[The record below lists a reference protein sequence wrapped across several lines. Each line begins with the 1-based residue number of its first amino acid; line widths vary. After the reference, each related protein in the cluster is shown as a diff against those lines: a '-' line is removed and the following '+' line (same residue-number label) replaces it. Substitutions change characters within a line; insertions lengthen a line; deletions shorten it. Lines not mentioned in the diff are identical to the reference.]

1 MATKTWIATTSSTW
15 ATAASWSPSGVPAAG
30 DDVIFNS
37 SSGPCTVTAN
47 TTALLSLNFTGYTN
61 TITINNSINLIVAG
75 NVTLSSG
82 MTSIT
87 PLSGSITMNTGTL
100 TTNGHALG
108 VWLRLATAGSTIQ
121 LADACVLNKGLR
133 ILGLPTSFI
142 TLRSSVS
149 NTQIPLTLSNTLPT
163 VFITGSI
170 STTNLTVTA
179 GSNIVIGMNLYGN
192 GITSGT
198 YIVSQTSG
206 TPGGAGVYVVS
217 ASQTVAST
225 TIRATLLTDQDIDY
239 VNAIDLDSS
248 GGQTFWNYKGTISN
262 SSNWY
267 IMQQYELRLS
277 GLVFA

>member
-1 MATKTWIATTSSTW
+1 
-15 ATAASWSPSGVPAAG
+15 
-30 DDVIFNS
+30 
-37 SSGPCTVTAN
+37 
-47 TTALLSLNFTGYTN
+47 
-61 TITINNSINLIVAG
+61 
-75 NVTLSSG
+75 
-82 MTSIT
+82 
-87 PLSGSITMNTGTL
+87 
-100 TTNGHALG
+100 
-108 VWLRLATAGSTIQ
+108 
-121 LADACVLNKGLR
+121 
-133 ILGLPTSFI
+133 
-142 TLRSSVS
+142 
-149 NTQIPLTLSNTLPT
+149 
-163 VFITGSI
+163 
-170 STTNLTVTA
+170 
-179 GSNIVIGMNLYGN
+179 MNLYGN

-217 ASQTVAST
+217 ASQTVAAT